1 MAEPGRTTAL
11 DGEGAVLAALGGAA
25 VGLASQVSLRVDPDS
40 ARAAGL
46 PLPRTPNTWTGNGP
60 REALWLGPDEW
71 LVVSDVDPAEEV
83 VAGLQRSLAGRHHSA
98 LDVSANRVVIELR
111 GPRRLE
117 LLEAGC
123 GLDLHPRSWREG
135 MCAQTLLA
143 NLVVL
148 LQERHD
154 ATRIFLRP
162 SFAHHLVAWLERAAV
177 RR

>member
-1 MAEPGRTTAL
+1 MAEPRRRT
-11 DGEGAVLAALGGAA
+11 AVELHERALAALGGHAIL
-25 VGLASQVSLRVDPDS
+25 LASQISLRVEPEPASTLGLPTDPD
-40 ARAAGL
+40 
-46 PLPRTPNTWTGNGP
+46 TWSRIEGWDT
-60 REALWLGPDEW
+60 LWLGPDEW
-71 LVVSDVDPAEEV
+71 LVVSDVDPAEEI
-83 VAGLQRSLAGRHHSA
+83 VAGLERSLADRHHSA
-98 LDVSANRVVIELR
+98 VDVSANRVVIELR

-123 GLDLHPRSWREG
+123 GLDLHPRSWRDG

-143 NLVVL
+143 NVAVL

-162 SFAHHLVAWLERAAV
+162 SFARHLVGWLERAAP